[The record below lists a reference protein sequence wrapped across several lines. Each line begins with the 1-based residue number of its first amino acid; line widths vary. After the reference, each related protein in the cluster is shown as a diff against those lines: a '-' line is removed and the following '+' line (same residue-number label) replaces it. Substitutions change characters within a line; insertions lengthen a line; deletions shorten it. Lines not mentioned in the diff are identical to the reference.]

1 MQLEPLENAPGV
13 SALKSALAG
22 SFEKKRQEASPKEA
36 LIQWGCH
43 GILVMWLAR
52 SVSDVI
58 GREDKS
64 RDSRLG

>member
-1 MQLEPLENAPGV
+1 VEPSGN
-13 SALKSALAG
+13 
-22 SFEKKRQEASPKEA
+22 
-36 LIQWGCH
+36 
-43 GILVMWLAR
+43 LVMWLAR